1 MNHRFKTYL
10 KAVLFFT
17 FSSVVMAGQLDLGA
31 QYVGWNSNYVQP
43 FNGWELWAPLS
54 LSFKLD
60 PGIGIYAQT
69 EYGLGNYTDSFGG
82 NTETIQLNNFSD
94 SVIGTEISFKS
105 FSVPSILNIGIN
117 LPTGD
122 QTWETKQIASSIPTD
137 FINSRYRG
145 RGLGVSAMYGFSVP
159 AGSANIG
166 MAVGYSYGGTF
177 DPTSGSAVDTGQL
190 KLGDAL
196 FVAFNH
202 VQPFS
207 GNQSQIIRMS
217 SFYFLSTQQSG
228 SNIYQAGPN
237 INASYSWINP
247 AAFSFDLGAQ
257 YYFPAQIPTN
267 GQLVTE
273 PQDSLGPRLYLS
285 PSYVFGDLTVAGVA
299 KYVLPNGYGISDTFY
314 DGGGFLF
321 GIEPSYRLK
330 LDDAS
335 ALKFA
340 AGYDSIIALNAALD
354 ANGVKTN
361 VLYNY
366 WTFGTSYEV
375 KL

>member
-69 EYGLGNYTDSFGG
+69 EYGLGNYADSFGG

-145 RGLGVSAMYGFSVP
+145 GNGCTVQRTRRIGSGLRRRIS
-159 AGSANIG
+159 
-166 MAVGYSYGGTF
+166 
-177 DPTSGSAVDTGQL
+177 
-190 KLGDAL
+190 
-196 FVAFNH
+196 
-202 VQPFS
+202 
-207 GNQSQIIRMS
+207 
-217 SFYFLSTQQSG
+217 
-228 SNIYQAGPN
+228 QAGPCRR
-237 INASYSWINP
+237 
-247 AAFSFDLGAQ
+247 Q
-257 YYFPAQIPTN
+257 K
-267 GQLVTE
+267 
-273 PQDSLGPRLYLS
+273 
-285 PSYVFGDLTVAGVA
+285 VFGRSCSFVPSRGFARRAGFSRRNG
-299 KYVLPNGYGISDTFY
+299 LPRSRNGCRRW
-314 DGGGFLF
+314 
-321 GIEPSYRLK
+321 PSRKDPL
-330 LDDAS
+330 LPHPER
-335 ALKFA
+335 
-340 AGYDSIIALNAALD
+340 G
-354 ANGVKTN
+354 
-361 VLYNY
+361 
-366 WTFGTSYEV
+366 
-375 KL
+375 